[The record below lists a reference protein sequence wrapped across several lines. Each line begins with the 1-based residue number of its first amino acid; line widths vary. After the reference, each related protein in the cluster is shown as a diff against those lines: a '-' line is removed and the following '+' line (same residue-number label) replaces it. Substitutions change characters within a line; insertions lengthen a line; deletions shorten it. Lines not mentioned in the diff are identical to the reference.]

1 MSFIIDMTYTI
12 HKPTTRRIYRGQS
25 GFDMIDGVKLVPRAE
40 IVVLKECPTNMVDML
55 NYAIAKGYI
64 QPVANVRDEEL
75 VWDKLTNKS

>member
-1 MSFIIDMTYTI
+1 MTYTF
-12 HKPTTRRIYRGQS
+12 HQPTTRRLFRGEP
-25 GFDMIDGVKLVPRAE
+25 GFNMQDGVKLVPRAE

-75 VWDKLTNKS
+75 VWEKLST

>member
-1 MSFIIDMTYTI
+1 MTYTFS
-12 HKPTTRRIYRGQS
+12 KPTTKRLFRGQP
-25 GFDMIDGVKLVPRAE
+25 GFNMTDGLKIVPRAE

-75 VWDKLTNKS
+75 VWEKLTK

>member
-1 MSFIIDMTYTI
+1 
-12 HKPTTRRIYRGQS
+12 
-25 GFDMIDGVKLVPRAE
+25 MIDGVKMVPRAE

-75 VWDKLTNKS
+75 VWDQLTSKS

>member
-1 MSFIIDMTYTI
+1 MTYTFS
-12 HKPTTRRIYRGQS
+12 KPTTKRLFRGQP
-25 GFDMIDGVKLVPRAE
+25 GFNITDGLKIVPRAE

-75 VWDKLTNKS
+75 VWEKLTT